1 MSNHKHPEDLTRK
14 QFVSLLTA
22 MPLAG
27 VSAVGARQNKA
38 SQVFPAKNEFEIKG
52 NYLNAAYTHPMSK
65 GSYQEVQQFL
75 NQRLMNGRIPANY
88 DGFDRKEALD
98 GFAKLINALPEE
110 IAWIPSTMVGE
121 NLVVSGLGIPRSKMR
136 VVTDAYHFHGSL
148 HMYGQLAK
156 EGVDLVVVKP
166 VNNQIRLDDL
176 EKAIKPGTKLVAVSL
191 VSATTG
197 FQHDLKKLCEIAHS
211 RGALVYADI
220 IQAAGAVPIDVK
232 DCNVDFCACSTY
244 KWLMGDFGI
253 GFLYVRK
260 DRLPLLNRTLIGYR
274 QIDNFT
280 SHILP
285 FDPPGDTAF
294 ESTALST
301 MSGHFEVGTFA
312 NEGIVALRYS
322 VNYLNTIGVDAIQQ
336 YRQPL
341 INLLQEKIPD
351 DKFIALT
358 PKNSNSPIVCFAYEN
373 AGRLLPPKLDHAGI
387 NIQVYEHYIRISPSF
402 YNDMSE
408 IEQLIEVLKKA

>member
-312 NEGIVALRYS
+312 NEGIEALRYS